1 MDELVIRNRLWKCSA
16 SAAEKFRSG
25 SEIRSSIFSVFFSS
39 EQEDTE
45 IPEVKE
51 LSSKVAKEKT
61 KKKNQ
66 LALKLW
72 KEKRKVPWGLNFTK
86 GENEI
91 PPVFASISLEY
102 LKRSYLWV
110 PIHVRA
116 LA

>member
-16 SAAEKFRSG
+16 SAAEKFSSG

-66 LALKLW
+66 SACSQVMERE
-72 KEKRKVPWGLNFTK
+72 KEGTLGIELHK
-86 GENEI
+86 GGE
-91 PPVFASISLEY
+91 
-102 LKRSYLWV
+102 
-110 PIHVRA
+110 
-116 LA
+116 